1 MNEMRAYFAREIPG
15 INAFLAAE
23 ADRLDGLVREVARH
37 VLLSGGKRIRPM
49 LTILCAR
56 TLGRAEDDLLPM
68 ACALE
73 MLHTATLL
81 HDDVLDQAQTRRGKT
96 SAHVAFGVTETIL
109 AGDVLLA
116 LANSL
121 GAGYDIPRLNAL
133 LARGIMATAEGEI
146 LELAHTARPSVDR
159 QAYLDII
166 IGKTARLIETACRCG
181 AALASRDRA
190 LEDLAGDFGLNLG
203 IAFQLVDDALD
214 YAVSES
220 EMGKPAG
227 GDLRE
232 GKMTLPLIL
241 YLESLPQAE
250 ASELLTALREK
261 RLTVEEAAR
270 IVAEVREKGF
280 ADETREAAR
289 DYVDAA
295 LAALGAL
302 PETPERAVLAQ
313 AAEYVLSRR
322 K

>member
-1 MNEMRAYFAREIPG
+1 MCWTRPRPGGARP
-15 INAFLAAE
+15 
-23 ADRLDGLVREVARH
+23 V
-37 VLLSGGKRIRPM
+37 
-49 LTILCAR
+49 
-56 TLGRAEDDLLPM
+56 
-68 ACALE
+68 
-73 MLHTATLL
+73 
-81 HDDVLDQAQTRRGKT
+81 
-96 SAHVAFGVTETIL
+96 AHVAFGVTETIL

-250 ASELLTALREK
+250 SSALLTALREK
-261 RLTVEEAAR
+261 RLTVEDAAR

-289 DYVDAA
+289 RYVDAA